1 MYLLWWNVLLDL
13 LLIFLLDYSC
23 LLSFESSLYFLNTSP
38 LSDVFCTYIPPIC
51 GWTLISAAVCGLRW
65 RAGLVGR
72 ESSLCKARPPVCPL
86 NLWPWLLSW
95 VIRPPRAH
103 LPTPGGSQVFP
114 VCGEVTLNQVAI
126 QPTESLGA
134 QRIGTVMTL
143 QSSLS
148 EVTIPAFS
156 ICGFL
161 SLSYLS
167 VILVLSIGSYSV
179 ESIISV
185 FHRAHIMCNQNQE
198 CYL

>member
-1 MYLLWWNVLLDL
+1 MKGRTCGGNGELPLQSQTACVLIEPVTLAAQ
-13 LLIFLLDYSC
+13 
-23 LLSFESSLYFLNTSP
+23 LSNPT
-38 LSDVFCTYIPPIC
+38 T
-51 GWTLISAAVCGLRW
+51 W
-65 RAGLVGR
+65 
-72 ESSLCKARPPVCPL
+72 
-86 NLWPWLLSW
+86 
-95 VIRPPRAH
+95 AH

-114 VCGEVTLNQVAI
+114 VCGEVTLNQGAI

-148 EVTIPAFS
+148 EVTIPTFS

-179 ESIISV
+179 ESIICV